1 MEFTSRQ
8 LRALVAIADRGSF
21 SRAADALFM
30 TPSGVSVLVR
40 ELESQLGFRVFERTT
55 RQVSLT
61 GHGSALLPAIRRAL
75 ADIDDAASIA
85 SRTASA
91 RDQVIT
97 IGAAPLIAA
106 NLLPPAIKAFRAR
119 RPDVRVQTFD
129 GDSMTVTRRVQAGD
143 VDLAI
148 GAFSPASGVERVPL
162 FRFSFLFIRSGD
174 DAAVRRS
181 STTWTAAASEALIA
195 LPPTSPIQRRI
206 DRELR
211 SAGVRRGPAMV
222 VNALDTQIAMVEAGE
237 GVAIIPSFGLPV
249 CRNRNVAMS
258 RLVSPAAG
266 MDFHE
271 IRARGRALPPAAEE
285 FAAFLEPYVTR
296 WAGRA
301 GIL

>member
-40 ELESQLGFRVFERTT
+40 EIESQLGFRVFERTT

-106 NLLPPAIKAFRAR
+106 NLLPPAIKAFRTR
-119 RPDVRVQTFD
+119 RPDVRVRTFD
-129 GDSMTVTRRVQAGD
+129 GDSVSV
-143 VDLAI
+143 
-148 GAFSPASGVERVPL
+148 
-162 FRFSFLFIRSGD
+162 
-174 DAAVRRS
+174 
-181 STTWTAAASEALIA
+181 
-195 LPPTSPIQRRI
+195 
-206 DRELR
+206 
-211 SAGVRRGPAMV
+211 VRRGPGRRRGPRDRRLRGGQRHRARAAV
-222 VNALDTQIAMVEAGE
+222 PLLVHLHPLGRRCGGPAQLDDMDGRSIGSAD
-237 GVAIIPSFGLPV
+237 
-249 CRNRNVAMS
+249 R
-258 RLVSPAAG
+258 PAADQLRSSG
-266 MDFHE
+266 GS
-271 IRARGRALPPAAEE
+271 IAS
-285 FAAFLEPYVTR
+285 
-296 WAGRA
+296 
-301 GIL
+301 